1 MYHVLCFIIHNYNKT
16 KTPVVHVDWR
26 RAKSVSL
33 LCLLPQRRA
42 MGVFIRIYILFCL
55 ILTYDFYA
63 AISQSEA
70 VFDAGSIFSMNIP

>member
-1 MYHVLCFIIHNYNKT
+1 MSIGDGRKVFHYFAFCRSGARWAF
-16 KTPVVHVDWR
+16 
-26 RAKSVSL
+26 
-33 LCLLPQRRA
+33 
-42 MGVFIRIYILFCL
+42 FIRIYILFCL